1 MKKILF
7 DLCMLLLLLLIHLF
21 FFRVITVDYDASYG
35 LNLQVES
42 ELSIAMQTF
51 YSDTEQFIESQSQSK
66 EYTASEKQ
74 DLDFNFPASVKY
86 LRVDLGENAGKI
98 QIHKM
103 MLFYEKERKSLL
115 EEFRDVCISENMI
128 EVQQGDNGLI
138 IESMGND
145 PFFVLDVRKM
155 NFDEIVRTHMAAE
168 SFKRKISFCAALDVG
183 VFFVFLFRRR
193 ISKKIR
199 AMIENRGLVVDL
211 AKNDFK
217 TKYAGSYLGIIWAL
231 IQPIVTILVYWFVFQ
246 VGFRSGSTEG
256 VPFVLWL
263 TAGLVPWFFFNE
275 ALNSATVSLLDYGYL
290 VKKVVFDVEIVP
302 LIRILSAL
310 FVHVFFVAFMTVM
323 FMINGILP
331 SLEWMQLIYYSICL
345 IALVIGIVYATSAL
359 VVFFRDLSQIII
371 VILQVAMWMT
381 PIMWN
386 LDIIPE
392 KWRFIFLLNPLCYIV
407 QGYRSALISRK
418 WFWDNTYQTIA
429 FWVFVIGVLVLG
441 SRIFSK
447 LKIHFAD
454 VI

>member
-66 EYTASEKQ
+66 VYTASEKQ
-74 DLDFNFPASVKY
+74 DLDFNFPASAKY

-155 NFDEIVRTHMAAE
+155 NFDEIVRTHVAAE

-211 AKNDFK
+211 AKNEFN
-217 TKYAGSYLGIIWAL
+217 TNYA
-231 IQPIVTILVYWFVFQ
+231 V
-246 VGFRSGSTEG
+246 
-256 VPFVLWL
+256 
-263 TAGLVPWFFFNE
+263 
-275 ALNSATVSLLDYGYL
+275 
-290 VKKVVFDVEIVP
+290 
-302 LIRILSAL
+302 
-310 FVHVFFVAFMTVM
+310 
-323 FMINGILP
+323 
-331 SLEWMQLIYYSICL
+331 
-345 IALVIGIVYATSAL
+345 
-359 VVFFRDLSQIII
+359 
-371 VILQVAMWMT
+371 
-381 PIMWN
+381 
-386 LDIIPE
+386 
-392 KWRFIFLLNPLCYIV
+392 
-407 QGYRSALISRK
+407 
-418 WFWDNTYQTIA
+418 
-429 FWVFVIGVLVLG
+429 
-441 SRIFSK
+441 
-447 LKIHFAD
+447 
-454 VI
+454 